1 MVRHHVH
8 AHLHG
13 SDHAPELDG
22 GARRQF
28 RVAAVLENIKDASC
42 GSRSGSARVNASPG
56 RSCSG
61 STSAVEITWTVQN
74 PATGPL
80 PRNIKFLNLFC
91 LENRRKITIH
101 CVFAASTEAR

>member
-13 SDHAPELDG
+13 FDHAPELDG
-22 GARRQF
+22 GASRQF

-42 GSRSGSARVNASPG
+42 GSRSDSARVNASPG

-61 STSAVEITWTVQN
+61 SASAVEITWPVQN
-74 PATGPL
+74 PATRSS
-80 PRNIKFLNLFC
+80 PRNTMFLNLFC
-91 LENRRKITIH
+91 LENRRKIKIH
-101 CVFAASTEAR
+101 RVFAPSTEAR